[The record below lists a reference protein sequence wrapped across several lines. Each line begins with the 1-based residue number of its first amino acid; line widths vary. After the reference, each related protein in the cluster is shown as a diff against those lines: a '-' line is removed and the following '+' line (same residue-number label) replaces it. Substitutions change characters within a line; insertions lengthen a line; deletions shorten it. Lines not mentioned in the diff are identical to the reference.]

1 MNIVNVLLDAP
12 VNHNIEVI
20 GEYLCL
26 FESVERNRIKF
37 LKLEDRHIDELLA
50 ARFHVTHGS
59 LEQAAAYRR
68 IVESRVQEWVGVH
81 YPDHFLAMFE
91 DLALSDPNYYASPI
105 CDSFE
110 FFVAEYFRYWD
121 AVSEVMVRTPYDQQP
136 SEAQLRELH
145 ASLMDQL
152 APYVEAEEEIQ

>member
-1 MNIVNVLLDAP
+1 MNIVNVLLDTP
-12 VNHNIEVI
+12 VNHNLEVI
-20 GEYLCL
+20 DEYLCL
-26 FESVERNRIKF
+26 FDFAERKRIKF
-37 LKLEDRHIDELLA
+37 FKLEDRHIDELLA
-50 ARFHVTHGS
+50 ARFHATHGS

-68 IVESRVQEWVGVH
+68 IVESRVQEWVDVH

-91 DLALSDPNYYASPI
+91 DVVLSDPDYYASPI

-110 FFVAEYFRYWD
+110 LFVAEYFRYWD

-145 ASLMDQL
+145 AILMDQL
-152 APYVEAEEEIQ
+152 APYVEAEDEIQ